1 MREGANNPNGN
12 NMAGMGMGLSAG
24 AAMGNLLNKSLEV
37 VDSAKKQC
45 PECGAQ
51 LKQSAKFC
59 PECGYKFAA
68 AKKHCVF
75 CNAEINAKAKFCPEC
90 GKNQNT
96 TRVCSKCNFENTGK
110 GKFCANCGEK
120 L

>member
-1 MREGANNPNGN
+1 
-12 NMAGMGMGLSAG
+12 MAF
-24 AAMGNLLNKSLEV
+24 KY
-37 VDSAKKQC
+37 
-45 PECGAQ
+45 
-51 LKQSAKFC
+51 C

-90 GKNQNT
+90 GT
-96 TRVCSKCNFENTGK
+96 
-110 GKFCANCGEK
+110 K